1 MVVLLLLGCRGALY
15 VLRTFP
21 PKTIQIFLILAHF
34 LLQHPQLVGLSAD
47 EYYEMC
53 SEKFLVT
60 SRALFNSVLNEFK
73 DHKLIHIKR
82 GSDGQLYYTTS
93 LHPNLLK
100 QILEE
105 FNYHQLE

>member
-1 MVVLLLLGCRGALY
+1 MFLLSGRRGALS
-15 VLRTFP
+15 VLRTLP
-21 PKTIQIFLILAHF
+21 PKTTQIFLILAEF

-73 DHKLIHIKR
+73 DHKLIQIKR
-82 GSDGQLYYTTS
+82 GSDGQLYYSTP

-100 QILEE
+100 QILQE
-105 FNYHQLE
+105 FGSQLE